1 MTADISLFFP
11 LAILLIC
18 FILTL
23 TSNYLVFLK
32 LYFFQVLSILLIFA
46 FNYGHLFWQDTGLL
60 ISFVVAV
67 LIRLLFIPIVM
78 NRFLTKWTFQL
89 VERKMYFG
97 TFMSMIIM
105 LLGTLFSY
113 TLTLKIFGEPNIV
126 FMTSIILIFSGFM
139 ILVNHKKVIWD
150 ILGFLVL
157 ENGLFLI
164 SIALIHSLN
173 VYIELGI
180 LIDILMS
187 LTVFSISVIKIK
199 QIYGT
204 LDLKK
209 LSQLKD

>member
-1 MTADISLFFP
+1 MELNISLF
-11 LAILLIC
+11 LLLFVSLLS
-18 FILTL
+18 FILTSI
-23 TSNYLVFLK
+23 SNYLAFLEV
-32 LYFFQVLSILLIFA
+32 YFLQILSILIVFVLG
-46 FNYGHLFWQDTGLL
+46 YGHLFWHDIGLL
-60 ISFVVAV
+60 ISFVVAT

-78 NRFLTKWTFQL
+78 SRFLVKGSFHL

-105 LLGTLFSY
+105 LVGTLSIY
-113 TLTLKIFGEPNIV
+113 ALTLKIFGSLNIV
-126 FMTSIILIFSGFM
+126 FMTSLLLVFSWFL

-164 SIALIHSLN
+164 SIALAQTLN
-173 VYIELGI
+173 IYIELGI

-199 QIYGT
+199 QVYGT

-209 LSQLKD
+209 LSQLRD